1 MNNRYEIRLTGS
13 GGQGL
18 ILAGIIIA
26 EAGLLDGKHAIQTQS
41 YGPEARGGASKAEV
55 IISNEEID
63 FPKAGEADVLL
74 ALTQQAYDIYAKT
87 VKRDGVIIA
96 DASIE
101 FDDAKK
107 PARVIHV
114 PIIDT
119 ATHALGKGIV
129 ANIVALG
136 FLTEFTKVI
145 TRESVEKA
153 VLARVPKGT
162 ETLNKSALE
171 EGYKLAQQHI

>member
-1 MNNRYEIRLTGS
+1 MSNRYEIRLTGS

-55 IISNEEID
+55 IISDAEID
-63 FPKAGEADVLL
+63 FPKAGSADVVL
-74 ALTQQAYDIYAKT
+74 ALTQASYDIYAKT
-87 VKRDGVIIA
+87 VKPDGVIIA
-96 DASIE
+96 DSTVEIDQMNKA
-101 FDDAKK
+101 
-107 PARVIHV
+107 ARIISV

-129 ANIVALG
+129 ANIVAIG
-136 FLTEFTKVI
+136 FISEFTGVV
-145 TRESVEKA
+145 TRDSIEKA

-162 ETLNKSALE
+162 ETLNKNALQ
-171 EGYKLAQQHI
+171 EGYKLAQSHK